1 MSCKSYGCKHTIYA
15 CETIHICVAAHA
27 IWCGSY
33 VFGGSEWPSGPSRVD
48 QMGPPKVISAKIVR
62 PARGLGGDDAV
73 GVPGAGGQGKMQN
86 LPHSVGQTKRTIS
99 PPLGAGK
106 STKLPAHLRQV
117 KQLSLTRLFSAE
129 SLGFPRSRE
138 EERALCLPKEQ
149 GRHTIYACETIHI
162 CVAAHAIWCGS
173 YVFGGSEWPSGPSR
187 VDQMGPPKVISA
199 KIVRPARGLGGD
211 DAVGVP
217 GAGGWGAARGR
228 SG

>member
-1 MSCKSYGCKHTIYA
+1 MSCKSYGVTAVDVHEVARLTIYA

-149 GRHTIYACETIHI
+149 GRGFSPFTWSPQPAQNE
-162 CVAAHAIWCGS
+162 AILQWN
-173 YVFGGSEWPSGPSR
+173 
-187 VDQMGPPKVISA
+187 I
-199 KIVRPARGLGGD
+199 
-211 DAVGVP
+211 
-217 GAGGWGAARGR
+217 
-228 SG
+228 

>member
-73 GVPGAGGQGKMQN
+73 GVPGAGG
-86 LPHSVGQTKRTIS
+86 
-99 PPLGAGK
+99 
-106 STKLPAHLRQV
+106 
-117 KQLSLTRLFSAE
+117 
-129 SLGFPRSRE
+129 
-138 EERALCLPKEQ
+138 
-149 GRHTIYACETIHI
+149 
-162 CVAAHAIWCGS
+162 
-173 YVFGGSEWPSGPSR
+173 
-187 VDQMGPPKVISA
+187 
-199 KIVRPARGLGGD
+199 
-211 DAVGVP
+211 
-217 GAGGWGAARGR
+217 WGAARGR